1 MRVYM
6 QQLIQMRIRILS
18 TTTPPEVM
26 NQPNV
31 KMFLQKKMRNS
42 KRSAE
47 TYLSGL
53 TRLQE
58 FLNLNANKYQYPV
71 NKVNELSSLF
81 IGEKQK
87 QKQDVYQFFDSF
99 ISYLIENKISRNTIR
114 LYVAAAKGYLENCD
128 VEINPTKFKNKVTMP
143 KNHRQDEAAIDDAD
157 IRKILLACN
166 NFRLKVYLLL
176 LASGGM
182 RAIEALAI
190 RLKDIDFSVTPTR
203 IHIREEYSKTRT
215 SRDIYISEE
224 ATTYVKQFIERKY
237 SVQGFGSTYAKR
249 IRNEDDLLF
258 QMQQRSKSTPEGIY
272 NKMMLQFQMLL
283 KSIGLEERKDG
294 MTRRK
299 ITFHSFRRFVK
310 TVIANNTSTDYSEWF
325 LGHAKSPYFV
335 QKELDKRMLYAT
347 KCMPFLTFI
356 NYSQLEHNASVK
368 QTEVEML
375 MMKDANKDREIEVLK
390 QKLQVKDR
398 EVELLKQ
405 RDATQIEKVQQT
417 TDVIGDLA
425 QTVKRLEKEMA
436 DMKATQKS
444 KH

>member
-1 MRVYM
+1 
-6 QQLIQMRIRILS
+6 
-18 TTTPPEVM
+18 M

>member
-1 MRVYM
+1 
-6 QQLIQMRIRILS
+6 
-18 TTTPPEVM
+18 
-26 NQPNV
+26 
-31 KMFLQKKMRNS
+31 MFLEKKMRNS

-58 FLNLNANKYQYPV
+58 FLNLNANQYPI
-71 NKVNELSSLF
+71 NNINELSSLF

-87 QKQDVYQFFDSF
+87 QNQDVYQFFDSF

-128 VEINPTKFKNKVTMP
+128 VEINPIKFKNKVTMP
-143 KNHRQDEAAIDDAD
+143 KNHRQDEAALDDAD

-190 RLKDIDFSVTPTR
+190 RLKDIDFSVTPTK

-237 SVQGFGSTYAKR
+237 SVQGSGSTYAKR

-258 QMQQRSKSTPEGIY
+258 QMQQQSKSTPEGMY

-299 ITFHSFRRFVK
+299 ITFHSFRRFAK

-325 LGHAKSPYFV
+325 LGQAKSPYFV
-335 QKELDKRMLYAT
+335 QKELDRRLLYAT
-347 KCMPFLTFI
+347 KCLPFLTFLS
-356 NYSQLEHNASVK
+356 YSKLEQDAAVK
-368 QTEVEML
+368 QSEVEML
-375 MMKDANKDREIEVLK
+375 MMKDANKDRQIEMLK
-390 QKLQVKDR
+390 QQLQIIKRENDMLKNRDTSNNDKLITLSDQLVK
-398 EVELLKQ
+398 VTNALQ
-405 RDATQIEKVQQT
+405 
-417 TDVIGDLA
+417 
-425 QTVKRLEKEMA
+425 
-436 DMKATQKS
+436 KAGIKLG
-444 KH
+444 

>member
-1 MRVYM
+1 M
-6 QQLIQMRIRILS
+6 S
-18 TTTPPEVM
+18 
-26 NQPNV
+26 QPNV
-31 KMFLQKKMRNS
+31 KMFLEKKMRNS

-58 FLNLNANKYQYPV
+58 FLNLNANQYPI
-71 NKVNELSSLF
+71 NNINELSSLF

-87 QKQDVYQFFDSF
+87 QNQDVYQFFDSF

-128 VEINPTKFKNKVTMP
+128 VEINPIKFKNKVTMP
-143 KNHRQDEAAIDDAD
+143 KNHRQDEAALDDAD